1 MKLLIAL
8 VLTTCFFT
16 SFTHAQKLLKVVY
29 VNDGKITRNSKEAD
43 WLIAIKSVK
52 DGFERS
58 DYKMNGPL
66 KRVKTFKDS
75 TQKILHGKY
84 HEYNDNGNL
93 ILIGQY
99 TNNEKSGTWIHFD
112 ESLKVIKKDLFANDP
127 AAIVYDSVNN
137 VPPGQRSELQPPS
150 FKGGKSA
157 MHNFIFDNLDTE
169 IKPNLL
175 KDEIV
180 IVGFTVTASGSV
192 KNIFICKS
200 EYFALDQ
207 EALRIFLKM
216 PRWKPATYNGKPVE
230 YKVAESI
237 TIFHL

>member
-1 MKLLIAL
+1 MKLLITL

-29 VNDGKITRNSKEAD
+29 VNDGKITRNPKEAD

-84 HEYNDNGNL
+84 QEYNNNGNL
-93 ILIGQY
+93 ILVGHY
-99 TNNEKSGTWIHFD
+99 TNNEKSGTWIYFD
-112 ESLKVIKKDLFANDP
+112 DSLKIIKKDLFASEP
-127 AAIVYDSVNN
+127 SAIVHDSVNN
-137 VPPGQRSELQPPS
+137 TIPGQRSELQPPS

-157 MHNFIFDNLDTE
+157 MHHFIFDNLDTE
-169 IKPNLL
+169 IKPNPL
-175 KDEIV
+175 KDEKV
-180 IVGFTVTASGSV
+180 IVGFTVTANGSV

-207 EALRIFLKM
+207 ETLRIFSKM
-216 PRWKPATYNGKPVE
+216 PRWKPATYNGIPVD
-230 YKVAESI
+230 YNKAEGI
-237 TIFHL
+237 VIYHL